1 MGNKCETGN
10 VKRFFL
16 LLLGSFL
23 SLSAW
28 AQTGVICGTVSD
40 AKFKDA
46 LIGASVVI
54 EGTTVGAIADV
65 EGNFRIENVK
75 PGKYTIVAS
84 YVSYK
89 SETIRDVVVK
99 AHQESVLRIE
109 LSDADLQLQ
118 NVVVVAQ
125 RKLGTEKKKGGK
137 GTRHYQYGTEKPTGR
152 KRYFSP
158 TDRQDTGQ

>member
-1 MGNKCETGN
+1 MVAFFLLSTDCNNRFYNVILFTSSCNTSLLLLPAINVTSNKEWEQCETGN

-89 SETIRDVVVK
+89 SET
-99 AHQESVLRIE
+99 
-109 LSDADLQLQ
+109 
-118 NVVVVAQ
+118 
-125 RKLGTEKKKGGK
+125 LGCG
-137 GTRHYQYGTEKPTGR
+137 
-152 KRYFSP
+152 
-158 TDRQDTGQ
+158 

>member
-89 SETIRDVVVK
+89 SETIRG
-99 AHQESVLRIE
+99 ESPSGVGAENRTVRCRPATSE
-109 LSDADLQLQ
+109 CGG
-118 NVVVVAQ
+118 
-125 RKLGTEKKKGGK
+125 RGTTKVGNGN
-137 GTRHYQYGTEKPTGR
+137 RHYQYGTEKPTGR

>member
-65 EGNFRIENVK
+65 EGNFRISSTTFFVPIYLSNREN
-75 PGKYTIVAS
+75 
-84 YVSYK
+84 
-89 SETIRDVVVK
+89 IR
-99 AHQESVLRIE
+99 SSLLMSLI
-109 LSDADLQLQ
+109 
-118 NVVVVAQ
+118 N
-125 RKLGTEKKKGGK
+125 RKLFET
-137 GTRHYQYGTEKPTGR
+137 
-152 KRYFSP
+152 SW
-158 TDRQDTGQ
+158 

>member
-1 MGNKCETGN
+1 M
-10 VKRFFL
+10 
-16 LLLGSFL
+16 
-23 SLSAW
+23 
-28 AQTGVICGTVSD
+28 SD

-109 LSDADLQLQ
+109 LSDADLQL
-118 NVVVVAQ
+118 
-125 RKLGTEKKKGGK
+125 
-137 GTRHYQYGTEKPTGR
+137 
-152 KRYFSP
+152 
-158 TDRQDTGQ
+158 

>member
-65 EGNFRIENVK
+65 SNRENIRLSLLMSLINRK
-75 PGKYTIVAS
+75 PFVMS
-84 YVSYK
+84 W
-89 SETIRDVVVK
+89 
-99 AHQESVLRIE
+99 
-109 LSDADLQLQ
+109 
-118 NVVVVAQ
+118 
-125 RKLGTEKKKGGK
+125 
-137 GTRHYQYGTEKPTGR
+137 
-152 KRYFSP
+152 
-158 TDRQDTGQ
+158 

>member
-54 EGTTVGAIADV
+54 EGYKRQLLMSLI
-65 EGNFRIENVK
+65 NRK
-75 PGKYTIVAS
+75 PFVMS
-84 YVSYK
+84 W
-89 SETIRDVVVK
+89 
-99 AHQESVLRIE
+99 
-109 LSDADLQLQ
+109 
-118 NVVVVAQ
+118 
-125 RKLGTEKKKGGK
+125 
-137 GTRHYQYGTEKPTGR
+137 
-152 KRYFSP
+152 
-158 TDRQDTGQ
+158 